1 MFTWQWWVCQSF
13 VLIALVLVVISTQ
26 QRTALKLN
34 IYKGI
39 STFFSFIGLCFLG
52 QPSAI
57 ILNGVGVLRSIMVIA
72 FGIKPNVNKRLKY
85 SLVSAL
91 LALLVILNIVF
102 WQSFYNLLSI
112 IIAGTLIIT
121 YIQRDAKTIRTM
133 VCGVSIVSA
142 IYYTLIQSPMNAIID
157 LIGFMSSI
165 VGIFRIDMKSSVCG
179 CQKET
184 EATIHDSN
192 ADGVEDNPALND
204 IYDDTHTEEDI
215 NQDTDYYG
223 GN

>member
-1 MFTWQWWVCQSF
+1 MEYT
-13 VLIALVLVVISTQ
+13 VLFFLHYINHNSNS
-26 QRTALKLN
+26 KLN

-39 STFFSFIGLCFLG
+39 STLFSLIGLCFLG

-57 ILNGVGVLRSIMVIA
+57 ILNAIGVLRSSMVIA
-72 FGIKPNVNKRLKY
+72 FGLKPDINKKLKY
-85 SLVSAL
+85 SLVSTL
-91 LALLVILNIVF
+91 IIILITLNIVF
-102 WQSFYNLLSI
+102 WQGFYTILSI
-112 IIAGTLIIT
+112 LIGSTLIIT
-121 YIQRDAKTIRTM
+121 YIQKDAYTIRTM

-142 IYYTLIQSPMNAIID
+142 IYYTLIQSPLNAIID

-165 VGIFRIDMKSSVCG
+165 IGIFRLDLKSKCP
-179 CQKET
+179 CECKK

-192 ADGVEDNPALND
+192 ADGIDDDNPAKHD
-204 IYDDTHTEEDI
+204 IYDDTHTIEDM